1 MKKNVTPLGKI
12 APAERGQAIVLMV
25 LLFIA
30 LLGIVA
36 LAVDGGRLYLERR
49 SAQNAADNAALA
61 GAATIE
67 LSE

>member
-1 MKKNVTPLGKI
+1 MKQNTTPLGKI
-12 APAERGQAIVLMV
+12 APSERGQAIVLMV

-36 LAVDGGRLYLERR
+36 LAVDGGCLYLERR
-49 SAQNAADNAALA
+49 SAQNAADNAAA
-61 GAATIE
+61 GGAATIE